1 MGNWNIPP
9 NLWRGP
15 GYSVLMPPGFSAL
28 PPDPMSGSTYAWPSG
43 SWGPPNGPALVWLLP
58 ISPFQVQNLRQ
69 HYLNFDNPMV
79 AAMNA
84 QSLGLLNVLRIAPLR
99 QTVLNGANALVR
111 EFDALSL
118 NGQPVRMSAILLFGP
133 QSTLQ
138 CIVGIS
144 LYRWVEFVGPTL
156 QFVGNLQLD
165 GTSAS
170 PGEVRSVIDRNDL
183 NRVEMQV
190 VNADR
195 SVAPIMSMPT
205 AVAGTPVFQIHV
217 EAGGSIRFGDVQ
229 GTNVQIGNHNTSN
242 SLSPQAPPVPSDT
255 HAGNAAVPP
264 PPHPKGDPD
273 MSNFQ
278 IGSITNNSSNVQTG
292 DGNTQNIYNG
302 FSPEDREQA
311 LRLIEQLKQQVAAAP
326 IPEPARKEIT
336 EQVVPAMQQAA
347 GSPDPKLGLTK
358 GLEHLNTNL
367 KEVGTAGTSL
377 AEIVKTAASI
387 AGLIGTGIHVVAP
400 FLAGLL

>member
-1 MGNWNIPP
+1 MGNWNTPP

-28 PPDPMSGSTYAWPSG
+28 PPDPLSGSTYAWPPG

-58 ISPFQVQNLRQ
+58 ISPFQVNNLRQ
-69 HYLNFDNPMV
+69 HYLNFDNPAV

-84 QSLGLLNVLRIAPLR
+84 QSLGLLSVLRVAPLR

-111 EFDALSL
+111 EFDALSF

-144 LYRWVEFVGPTL
+144 LYRWVEFVGGTL
-156 QFVGNLQLD
+156 QFLGNLHLN
-165 GTSAS
+165 GTSSS

-217 EAGGSIRFGDVQ
+217 EAGGTLRFGDVQ
-229 GTNVQIGNHNTSN
+229 GTNVQIGNHNTAN
-242 SLSPQAPPVPSDT
+242 TLSPAPPPIPSGP
-255 HAGNAAVPP
+255 HAPVPP
-264 PPHPKGDPD
+264 PPPPPKGDPD
-273 MSNFQ
+273 MSNIQ
-278 IGSITNNSSNVQTG
+278 IGSITTNSSNVQTG
-292 DGNTQNIYNG
+292 DGNTQNIYTG

-347 GSPDPKLGLTK
+347 TSPDPKPGLTR

-377 AEIVKTAASI
+377 AEIVKTTGAI